1 MLLREI
7 ISVYCE
13 NSMTYI
19 YIYIYIHMHTVQI
32 FKGTVVTNGKP

>member
-13 NSMTYI
+13 NSMT